1 MTSSHALIFFMKA
14 PRPGTVKTRLQ
25 PQLTPA
31 QSRALYMAL
40 AEDQLARFRP
50 HTGFD
55 LFIYYAPPDGERE
68 MRAWL
73 GEELVYAPQQGNDL
87 GEKMHLAF
95 AEVFARG
102 YAKAALAGSDIPLLQ
117 PGDVTAV
124 FELLGTHDAA
134 FGPSEDGG
142 YYLAALKAPQE
153 ALFRDMV
160 WSTGTVYRE
169 TRRRAAQA
177 GLRLGE
183 VERRWDLDTFDE
195 VRRLWALL
203 NDPET
208 AGYARGL
215 PRTREALAEI
225 FRSGE

>member
-1 MTSSHALIFFMKA
+1 MKA

-25 PQLTPA
+25 PPLTPA
-31 QSRALYMAL
+31 QSRTLYMAL
-40 AEDQLARFRP
+40 AEDQLARFRA
-50 HTGFD
+50 HAGFD
-55 LFIYYAPPDGERE
+55 LFIYYAPPDGEAE
-68 MRAWL
+68 MRGWL
-73 GEELVYAPQQGNDL
+73 GEDLNYAPQRGEDL

-117 PGDVTAV
+117 PRDIIAAFG
-124 FELLGTHDAA
+124 LLDHHDAV

-142 YYLAALKAPQE
+142 YYLAALKSPQE
-153 ALFRDMV
+153 MLFRDIA
-160 WSTGTVYRE
+160 WSTATVYRE

-177 GLRLGE
+177 GLSLGE
-183 VERRWDLDTFDE
+183 VERRWDLDTFAE

-208 AGYARGL
+208 AGYARSL
-215 PRTREALAEI
+215 RRTREVLAEI
-225 FRSGE
+225 FRPEKRRF